1 MRCPRG
7 ALLSLLPKCPP
18 GESRLTKEKTKN
30 KKTAWPRGPHSSILL
45 THPTLRRGWLLYL
58 HLLSRSRT
66 ARRRTGVPGAHGL
79 RPGQTDG
86 IPWPGFGPG
95 FEPAWGPSRSFF
107 GLWSTVEL
115 GLRLPPPARVLQQVR
130 VCGIKYMIQLHPTR
144 MRYCRCFLFPP
155 LTPPCSCSHP
165 AFFRKA
171 VRSRAVRAGQ
181 LNLLSPIVPEQNK
194 QKQKSTSPWR
204 TNIHPATSLWASSP
218 PTSTT
223 SPSCSSSPTP
233 ASPSSSISRGG
244 IVTICPTPVFLR
256 KDRTAFYIVRGG
268 LMGPGPVPGPP
279 QALTGTGGG
288 PGSHHWVSLVSS
300 SASEAS

>member
-1 MRCPRG
+1 MPPWSSPFPI
-7 ALLSLLPKCPP
+7 AQMPP
-18 GESRLTKEKTKN
+18 GRKQANQGED
-30 KKTAWPRGPHSSILL
+30 KKQKDSLAPRPSFLHPANPPHPAAGLAPLPPSPRPQP
-45 THPTLRRGWLLYL
+45 HR
-58 HLLSRSRT
+58 
-66 ARRRTGVPGAHGL
+66 RRRTGFPGAHGP

-115 GLRLPPPARVLQQVR
+115 GLRLPPPARFPQQVR
-130 VCGIKYMIQLHPTR
+130 VYGIKYIIQLHPTR
-144 MRYCRCFLFPP
+144 MRYRRCFLFPP
-155 LTPPCSCSHP
+155 LTPPCSCAHP

-171 VRSRAVRAGQ
+171 VRSRAIRAGQ
-181 LNLLSPIVPEQNK
+181 PNLLSPIVPEQNK

-204 TNIHPATSLWASSP
+204 RNIHPATSLWASSP

-279 QALTGTGGG
+279 QALMGTGGG
-288 PGSHHWVSLVSS
+288 PGSHHWVSS